1 MTELFLHVVNISIS
15 ASWLVLAVLLARLV
29 LKRAPKW
36 AHVLLWGIVGVRLI
50 FPFSLE
56 SALSLIPSAET
67 ISPTILTDGIHRVY
81 TGFPTLNQSI
91 NPVLSQAATSTT
103 DAAPNLLEIWLPV
116 LAVLWFFGVAA
127 LLAWSAVSYLR
138 LRRRVDTAVQLEDNL
153 YQSEA
158 VLSPFVLGLVHPR
171 IYLPFYLDQDTMEH
185 VVAHERAHIQRRD
198 HWWKLLAFVLLS
210 VYWFNP
216 LLWLAYLL
224 LCRDIELACDE
235 KVVRGMEPRQ
245 RADYSQALLSCSVRR
260 PAIAACP
267 LAFGEVGVKQRV
279 KSVLR
284 YQRPTVLAVAAS
296 VVVCI
301 LVGVCFLTDP
311 PMSRG
316 FPMQGH
322 NVADLDPQEIVEQIA
337 HIEHL
342 QYPSELNVNTDQFE
356 VRLNADFQ
364 WVDTGTVRFFY
375 WQNQQSYSAQLQLN
389 LEDSTYT
396 VTQPTTCPEQTTI
409 YKLRDYLEALKY
421 LPQEEIRRLAPDAD
435 QFSITHVAEG
445 APGGNHSITYTA
457 DGVGNINS
465 WLIHLTVL
473 PLYKTGDNEYTSTGD
488 GFIHLF
494 YGAQSA
500 QILATYWGT
509 DNPGQLQ
516 LQSPDTTYSYDAP
529 CLQLLNDGTFIWT
542 PSSYMSYIA
551 QGYYEQTED
560 TLTLY
565 TNDGALLYA
574 YDKAGDTLIYHS
586 GTTFQPLITQRPQLP
601 ST

>member
-127 LLAWSAVSYLR
+127 LLGWSAVSYLR
-138 LRRRVDTAVQLEDNL
+138 LQRRVDTAVQLEDNL

-185 VVAHERAHIQRRD
+185 VVSHERAHIQRRD
-198 HWWKLLAFVLLS
+198 HWWKPLSFVLLS

-284 YQRPTVLAVAAS
+284 YRRPTVLAVSAS
-296 VVVCI
+296 LVVCTI
-301 LVGVCFLTDP
+301 VGVCFLTNP
-311 PMSRG
+311 PIPRG

-356 VRLNADFQ
+356 VLLNADFQ
-364 WVDTGTVRFFY
+364 WEKSGTVRFFY
-375 WQNQQSYSAQLQLN
+375 TQHNQTYRAQLRLN

-409 YKLRDYLEALKY
+409 YGLRDYLEALKY

-445 APGGNHSITYTA
+445 IPGGDRTITYTA
-457 DGVGNINS
+457 DGVSDLDG
-465 WLIHLTVL
+465 WLIHLVVQ
-473 PLYKTGDNEYTSTGD
+473 PLYQKANGGYHGTGDET
-488 GFIHLF
+488 IHLF
-494 YGAQSA
+494 YGSPPAQL
-500 QILATYWGT
+500 LATYWGPSR
-509 DNPGQLQ
+509 PGTLH
-516 LQSPDTTYSYDAP
+516 LKTPDTSLDFDASY
-529 CLQLLNDGTFIWT
+529 LELFSDGTFTWSRSILM
-542 PSSYMSYIA
+542 SSVTR
-551 QGYYEQTED
+551 GYYEETAN

-565 TNDGALLYA
+565 IYSDTIYVF
-574 YDKAGDTLIYHS
+574 DKKGDTLIYNAYAS
-586 GTTFQPLITQRPQLP
+586 TQSLP
-601 ST
+601 MEEWAYLPGV

>member
-1 MTELFLHVVNISIS
+1 MTELFLHVVNGSIS

-67 ISPTILTDGIHRVY
+67 ISPTILTDATPRVY
-81 TGFPTLNQSI
+81 TGFPNLNQSI
-91 NPVLSQAATSTT
+91 NPVLTQATASAP

-116 LAVLWFFGVAA
+116 LAVLWFFGMAG
-127 LLAWSAVSYLR
+127 LLGWSAVSYLR
-138 LRRRVDTAVQLEDNL
+138 LRRRVSTAVRLEDNL
-153 YQSEA
+153 YQSDT
-158 VLSPFVLGLVHPR
+158 VLSPFVLGLMHPR
-171 IYLPFYLDQDTMEH
+171 IYLPFCLDQDTMHH

-198 HWWKLLAFVLLS
+198 HWWKPLGFVLLS

-245 RADYSQALLSCSVRR
+245 RADYSQALLSCSVRH
-260 PAIAACP
+260 PTIAACP

-296 VVVCI
+296 VVVCV
-301 LVGVCFLTDP
+301 LVGVFFLTDP
-311 PMSRG
+311 PIPRG

-322 NVADLDPQEIVEQIA
+322 NVADLDPQEITEQIA
-337 HIEHL
+337 RIERL
-342 QYPSELNVNTDQFE
+342 QDASTLNVNPDQFE

-389 LEDSTYT
+389 LEDNTYT

-409 YKLRDYLEALKY
+409 YGLRDYLEALKY

-445 APGGNHSITYTA
+445 VPGGERTITYTA
-457 DGVGNINS
+457 DGVSDLDG
-465 WLIHLTVL
+465 WLIHLVVQ
-473 PLYKTGDNEYTSTGD
+473 PLYQKANGGYHGTGDET
-488 GFIHLF
+488 IHLF
-494 YGAQSA
+494 YGRPPAQR
-500 QILATYWGT
+500 LATYWGA
-509 DNPGQLQ
+509 DLPGTFHLKT
-516 LQSPDTTYSYDAP
+516 PDTSLDFDASY
-529 CLQLLNDGTFIWT
+529 LELFSDGSFTWSRSILM
-542 PSSYMSYIA
+542 SSVTR
-551 QGYYEQTED
+551 GHYEETAN

-565 TNDGALLYA
+565 IYSDTIYVF
-574 YDKAGDTLIYHS
+574 DKKGDTLLYNAYAS
-586 GTTFQPLITQRPQLP
+586 TQSLP
-601 ST
+601 MEEWAYLPGV

>member
-1 MTELFLHVVNISIS
+1 MTELFLHIVNISIS
-15 ASWLVLAVLLARLV
+15 ASWLVAVVLLARLV

-116 LAVLWFFGVAA
+116 LAVLWFFGAAA
-127 LLAWSAVSYLR
+127 LLGWSAVSYLR

-322 NVADLDPQEIVEQIA
+322 NVADLDPQEITEQIA
-337 HIEHL
+337 RIERL
-342 QYPSELNVNTDQFE
+342 QDASTLNVNPDQFE

>member
-1 MTELFLHVVNISIS
+1 MTELFLHIVNISIS

-67 ISPTILTDGIHRVY
+67 ISPTILTDDIHRVY

-103 DAAPNLLEIWLPV
+103 DTAPNLLEIWLPV
-116 LAVLWFFGVAA
+116 LAVLWFFGAAA
-127 LLAWSAVSYLR
+127 LLGWSAVSYLR
-138 LRRRVDTAVQLEDNL
+138 LRRRVDTAVRLEDNL

-185 VVAHERAHIQRRD
+185 VVSHERAHIQRRD

-235 KVVRGMEPRQ
+235 KVVRGMEPQQ

-284 YQRPTVLAVAAS
+284 YQRPTVLAVSAS
-296 VVVCI
+296 LVVCAI
-301 LVGVCFLTDP
+301 VGVCFLTDP
-311 PMSRG
+311 PIPRG

-322 NVADLDPQEIVEQIA
+322 NVADLDPQEITEQIA
-337 HIEHL
+337 RIERL
-342 QYPSELNVNTDQFE
+342 QDASTLNVNPDQFE

-389 LEDSTYT
+389 LEDNTYT

-409 YKLRDYLEALKY
+409 YGLRDYLEALKY

-445 APGGNHSITYTA
+445 VPGGDRTITYTA
-457 DGVGNINS
+457 DGVSDLDG
-465 WLIHLTVL
+465 WLIHLVVQ
-473 PLYKTGDNEYTSTGD
+473 PLYQDASGGYQGTGDEA
-488 GFIHLF
+488 IHLF
-494 YGAQSA
+494 YGRPPAQR
-500 QILATYWGT
+500 LATYWGA
-509 DNPGQLQ
+509 DKPGQLQ

-565 TNDGALLYA
+565 ANDGALLYA
-574 YDKAGDTLIYHS
+574 YDKAGYTLIYHS

-601 ST
+601 GT

>member
-1 MTELFLHVVNISIS
+1 MTELFLHIVNISIS

-127 LLAWSAVSYLR
+127 LLGWSAVSYLR
-138 LRRRVDTAVQLEDNL
+138 LRRRVATAVRLEDNL

-171 IYLPFYLDQDTMEH
+171 MYLPFYLDQDTMEH

-235 KVVRGMEPRQ
+235 KVVRGMEPQQ
-245 RADYSQALLSCSVRR
+245 RADYSQALLACSVRR

-296 VVVCI
+296 VVVCAI
-301 LVGVCFLTDP
+301 VGVCFLTNP
-311 PMSRG
+311 PIPRG

-322 NVADLDPQEIVEQIA
+322 NVADLDPQEITEQIA
-337 HIEHL
+337 RIERL
-342 QYPSELNVNTDQFE
+342 QDASTLNVNPDQFE

-389 LEDSTYT
+389 LEDNTYT

>member
-1 MTELFLHVVNISIS
+1 MTELFLHIVNISIS

-50 FPFSLE
+50 FSFSLE

-91 NPVLSQAATSTT
+91 NPVLSQAAASTT

-127 LLAWSAVSYLR
+127 LLGWSAVSYLR
-138 LRRRVDTAVQLEDNL
+138 LRRRVATAVQLEDNL

-284 YQRPTVLAVAAS
+284 YRRPTVLAVSAS
-296 VVVCI
+296 LVVCTI
-301 LVGVCFLTDP
+301 VGVCFLTNP
-311 PMSRG
+311 PIPRG

-356 VRLNADFQ
+356 VLLNADFQ
-364 WVDTGTVRFFY
+364 WEKSGTVRFFY
-375 WQNQQSYSAQLQLN
+375 TQHNQTYRAQLRLN

-409 YKLRDYLEALKY
+409 YGLRDYLEALKY

-445 APGGNHSITYTA
+445 VPGGERTITYTA
-457 DGVGNINS
+457 DGVSDLDG
-465 WLIHLTVL
+465 WLIHLVVQ
-473 PLYKTGDNEYTSTGD
+473 PLYQKANGGYHGTGDET
-488 GFIHLF
+488 IHLF
-494 YGAQSA
+494 YGRPPAQR
-500 QILATYWGT
+500 LATYWGA
-509 DNPGQLQ
+509 DLPGTFHLKT
-516 LQSPDTTYSYDAP
+516 PDTTLDFDASY
-529 CLQLLNDGTFIWT
+529 LELFSDGSFTWSRSILM
-542 PSSYMSYIA
+542 SSVTR
-551 QGYYEQTED
+551 GYYEETAN

-565 TNDGALLYA
+565 IYSDTIYVF
-574 YDKAGDTLIYHS
+574 DKKGDTLLYNAYAS
-586 GTTFQPLITQRPQLP
+586 TQSLP
-601 ST
+601 MEEWAYLPGA

>member
-36 AHVLLWGIVGVRLI
+36 AYVLLWGIVGVRLI

-56 SALSLIPSAET
+56 SALSLIPSVET
-67 ISPTILTDGIHRVY
+67 ISPTILTDATPKVY

-91 NPVLSQAATSTT
+91 NPVLSQAAASAP
-103 DAAPNLLEIWLPV
+103 DSAPNLLEIWLPV

-127 LLAWSAVSYLR
+127 LLGWSAVSYLR
-138 LRRRVDTAVQLEDNL
+138 LRRRVATAVRLEDNL

-171 IYLPFYLDQDTMEH
+171 MYLPFYLDQDTMEH
-185 VVAHERAHIQRRD
+185 VVSHERSHIQRRD
-198 HWWKLLAFVLLS
+198 HCWKPLGFILLS

-235 KVVRGMEPRQ
+235 KVVRGMEPQQ

-260 PAIAACP
+260 PVIAACP

-296 VVVCI
+296 VVVCAI
-301 LVGVCFLTDP
+301 VGVCFLTNP
-311 PMSRG
+311 PIPRG

-322 NVADLDPQEIVEQIA
+322 NVADLDPQEITEQIA
-337 HIEHL
+337 RIERL
-342 QYPSELNVNTDQFE
+342 QDASTLNVNPDQFE

>member
-1 MTELFLHVVNISIS
+1 MTELFLHIVNISIS

-127 LLAWSAVSYLR
+127 LLGWSAVSYLR
-138 LRRRVDTAVQLEDNL
+138 LRRRVATAVRLEDNL

-171 IYLPFYLDQDTMEH
+171 MYLPFYLDQDTMEH

-235 KVVRGMEPRQ
+235 KVVRGMEPQQ

-267 LAFGEVGVKQRV
+267 LAFGEAGVKQRV

-296 VVVCI
+296 VVVCAI
-301 LVGVCFLTDP
+301 VGVCFLTNP
-311 PMSRG
+311 PIPRG

-322 NVADLDPQEIVEQIA
+322 NVADLDPQEITEQIA
-337 HIEHL
+337 RIERL
-342 QYPSELNVNTDQFE
+342 QDASTLNVNPDQFE

>member
-1 MTELFLHVVNISIS
+1 MTELFLHIVNISIS

-91 NPVLSQAATSTT
+91 NPVLTQAATSTT
-103 DAAPNLLEIWLPV
+103 DAAPNLLEIWLPA
-116 LAVLWFFGVAA
+116 LAALWFFGVAA
-127 LLAWSAVSYLR
+127 LLAWSAISYLH
-138 LRRRVDTAVQLEDNL
+138 LRQRVATAVRLEDNL

-235 KVVRGMEPRQ
+235 KVVRGMEPQQ
-245 RADYSQALLSCSVRR
+245 RADYSQALLACSVRR

-284 YQRPTVLAVAAS
+284 YRRPTVLAVSAS
-296 VVVCI
+296 LVVCTI
-301 LVGVCFLTDP
+301 VGVCFLTNP
-311 PMSRG
+311 PIPRG

-356 VRLNADFQ
+356 VLLNADFQ
-364 WVDTGTVRFFY
+364 WETSGTVRFFY
-375 WQNQQSYSAQLQLN
+375 TQHNQTYCAQLRLN
-389 LEDSTYT
+389 LEDNTYT

-409 YKLRDYLEALKY
+409 YGLRDYLEALKY

-445 APGGNHSITYTA
+445 VPGGERTITYTA

-509 DNPGQLQ
+509 DKPGQLQ
-516 LQSPDTTYSYDAP
+516 LQSPDTTYSCDAP

-565 TNDGALLYA
+565 ANDGALLYA

>member
-1 MTELFLHVVNISIS
+1 MTELFLHIVNISIS

-127 LLAWSAVSYLR
+127 LLGWSAVSYLR
-138 LRRRVDTAVQLEDNL
+138 LRRRVATAVRLEDNL

-171 IYLPFYLDQDTMEH
+171 MYLPFYLDQDTMEH

-235 KVVRGMEPRQ
+235 KVVRGMEPQQ
-245 RADYSQALLSCSVRR
+245 RADYSQALLACSVRR

-296 VVVCI
+296 VVVCAI
-301 LVGVCFLTDP
+301 VGVCFLTNP
-311 PMSRG
+311 PIPRG

-322 NVADLDPQEIVEQIA
+322 NVADLDPQEITEQIA
-337 HIEHL
+337 RIERL
-342 QYPSELNVNTDQFE
+342 QDASTLNVNPDQFE

-389 LEDSTYT
+389 LEDNTYT

-421 LPQEEIRRLAPDAD
+421 LPQDEIRRLAPDAD

>member
-91 NPVLSQAATSTT
+91 NPVLSQAAASTT

-127 LLAWSAVSYLR
+127 LLGWSAVSYLR
-138 LRRRVDTAVQLEDNL
+138 LRRRVATAIRLEDNL

-158 VLSPFVLGLVHPR
+158 VLSPFVLGLMHPR
-171 IYLPFYLDQDTMEH
+171 IYLPFYLEQDTMEH

-267 LAFGEVGVKQRV
+267 LSFGEVGVKQRV

-284 YQRPTVLAVAAS
+284 YRRPTVLAVSAS
-296 VVVCI
+296 LVVCTI
-301 LVGVCFLTDP
+301 VGVCFLTNP
-311 PMSRG
+311 PIPRG

-337 HIEHL
+337 HMEGL

-356 VRLNADFQ
+356 VLLNADFQ
-364 WVDTGTVRFFY
+364 WEKSGTVRFFY
-375 WQNQQSYSAQLQLN
+375 TQHNQTYRAQLRLN

-409 YKLRDYLEALKY
+409 YGLRDYLEALKY

-445 APGGNHSITYTA
+445 IPGGDRTITYTA
-457 DGVGNINS
+457 DGVSDLDG
-465 WLIHLTVL
+465 WLIHLVVQ
-473 PLYKTGDNEYTSTGD
+473 PLYQKANGGYHGTGDET
-488 GFIHLF
+488 IHLF
-494 YGAQSA
+494 YGSPPAQL
-500 QILATYWGT
+500 LATYWGPSR
-509 DNPGQLQ
+509 PGTLH
-516 LQSPDTTYSYDAP
+516 LKTPDTSLDFDTSY
-529 CLQLLNDGTFIWT
+529 LELFSDGTFTWSRSILM
-542 PSSYMSYIA
+542 SSVTR
-551 QGYYEQTED
+551 GYYEETAN

-565 TNDGALLYA
+565 IYSDTIYVF
-574 YDKAGDTLIYHS
+574 DKKGDTLIYNAYAS
-586 GTTFQPLITQRPQLP
+586 TQSLP
-601 ST
+601 MEEWAYLPGV

>member
-67 ISPTILTDGIHRVY
+67 ISPTILTDATPRVY

-91 NPVLSQAATSTT
+91 NPVLTQAATSTT
-103 DAAPNLLEIWLPV
+103 DTAPNLLEIWLPV
-116 LAVLWFFGVAA
+116 LAVLWVLGMAA
-127 LLAWSAVSYLR
+127 LLGWSGVSYLR
-138 LRRRVDTAVQLEDNL
+138 LRWRVATAVRLEGNL

-158 VLSPFVLGLVHPR
+158 VLSPFVLGLMHPR

-198 HWWKLLAFVLLS
+198 HWWKPLGFVLLS

-235 KVVRGMEPRQ
+235 KVVRDMEPQQ

-296 VVVCI
+296 VLVCV

-316 FPMQGH
+316 FPMQGR

-337 HIEHL
+337 RIERLHDA
-342 QYPSELNVNTDQFE
+342 SILNVNTDQFD
-356 VRLNADFQ
+356 VLLNPDFQ

-389 LEDSTYT
+389 LEDNTYT

-445 APGGNHSITYTA
+445 VPGGEQCITYTS

-473 PLYKTGDNEYTSTGD
+473 PLYKTGENEYISSGD

-509 DNPGQLQ
+509 DKPGQLQ

-542 PSSYMSYIA
+542 SSSYMSYIA

-586 GTTFQPLITQRPQLP
+586 GTTFQPLITQWPQLP

>member
-1 MTELFLHVVNISIS
+1 MTELFLHIVNISIS

-127 LLAWSAVSYLR
+127 LLGWSAVSYLR
-138 LRRRVDTAVQLEDNL
+138 LRRRVATAVQLEDNL

-235 KVVRGMEPRQ
+235 KVVRDMEPQQ

-296 VVVCI
+296 VLVCAI
-301 LVGVCFLTDP
+301 IGVCFLTNP
-311 PMSRG
+311 PIPRG

-356 VRLNADFQ
+356 VLLNADFQ
-364 WVDTGTVRFFY
+364 WEKSGTVRFFY
-375 WQNQQSYSAQLQLN
+375 TQHNQTYRAQLRLN

-409 YKLRDYLEALKY
+409 YGLRDYLEALKY

-445 APGGNHSITYTA
+445 IPGGERTITYTD
-457 DGVGNINS
+457 DGVSDLGG
-465 WLIHLTVL
+465 WFIHLVVQ
-473 PLYKTGDNEYTSTGD
+473 PLYQKANGGYHGTGDET
-488 GFIHLF
+488 IHLF
-494 YGAQSA
+494 YGRPPAQR
-500 QILATYWGT
+500 LATYWGA
-509 DNPGQLQ
+509 DLPGTFHLKT
-516 LQSPDTTYSYDAP
+516 PDTTLDFDASY
-529 CLQLLNDGTFIWT
+529 LELFSDGSFTWSRST
-542 PSSYMSYIA
+542 LMSSVTR
-551 QGYYEQTED
+551 GYYEETAN

-565 TNDGALLYA
+565 IYSDTIYVF
-574 YDKAGDTLIYHS
+574 DKKGDTLLYNAYAS
-586 GTTFQPLITQRPQLP
+586 TQSLP
-601 ST
+601 MEEWAYLPGV

>member
-322 NVADLDPQEIVEQIA
+322 NVADLDPQEITEQIA
-337 HIEHL
+337 RIERL
-342 QYPSELNVNTDQFE
+342 QDASTLNVNPDQFE

>member
-322 NVADLDPQEIVEQIA
+322 NVADLDPQEITEQIA
-337 HIEHL
+337 RIERL
-342 QYPSELNVNTDQFE
+342 QDASTLNVNPDQFE

-421 LPQEEIRRLAPDAD
+421 LPQEEIRRLAPDPD